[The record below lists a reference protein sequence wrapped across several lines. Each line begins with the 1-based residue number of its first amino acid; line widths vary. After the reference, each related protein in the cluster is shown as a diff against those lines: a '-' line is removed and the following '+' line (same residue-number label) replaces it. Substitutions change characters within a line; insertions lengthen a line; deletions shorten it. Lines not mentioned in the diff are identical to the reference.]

1 MEKQKKIKR
10 CASDR
15 VLITIFYILVAIFA
29 IVCLYP
35 LLLAIGT
42 SFADEA
48 SVTVNGYR
56 VIPKKFS
63 LSAYQMIL
71 GSMGKNLVECLYGDH
86 WRYSIR
92 YTSLGSYICGFC
104 LCADRERV
112 QA

>member
-42 SFADEA
+42 SFADD
-48 SVTVNGYR
+48 NGIFEKIRKCNRAFFQLQVMAIYR
-56 VIPKKFS
+56 S
-63 LSAYQMIL
+63 
-71 GSMGKNLVECLYGDH
+71 GDH
-86 WRYSIR
+86 HIILAERNK
-92 YTSLGSYICGFC
+92 YTTVISCILPGES
-104 LCADRERV
+104 
-112 QA
+112 

>member
-42 SFADEA
+42 S
-48 SVTVNGYR
+48 SR
-56 VIPKKFS
+56 MKPP
-63 LSAYQMIL
+63 
-71 GSMGKNLVECLYGDH
+71 
-86 WRYSIR
+86 
-92 YTSLGSYICGFC
+92 
-104 LCADRERV
+104 
-112 QA
+112 